1 MNKPENIPA
10 LMELIILFL
19 FLYFHSIILNTL
31 KEDFHTKISNLDNKN
46 QYGRKSM
53 RRVAAKPGTN
63 SQLCH
68 LLDPGQK
75 SLHLTLHFM
84 TCMRQCMKLC
94 T

>member
-53 RRVAAKPGTN
+53 RRVASKPGTN

-68 LLDPGQK
+68 LLDPGQN
-75 SLHLTLHFM
+75 LFT
-84 TCMRQCMKLC
+84 
-94 T
+94 